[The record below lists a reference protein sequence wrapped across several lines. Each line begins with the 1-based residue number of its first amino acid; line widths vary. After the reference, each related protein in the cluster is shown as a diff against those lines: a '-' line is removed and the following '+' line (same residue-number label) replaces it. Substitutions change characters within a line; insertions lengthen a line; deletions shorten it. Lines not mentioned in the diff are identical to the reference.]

1 MWIAKKNMAVNMDFL
16 ESLFLLIDDNRILLF
31 VTKDHLRNNGFILEK
46 FGSEDEARAE
56 YRNILRAMEKGVS
69 VYYMPE
75 ISGM

>member
-1 MWIAKKNMAVNMDFL
+1 MWIANKNMAVNMDAI
-16 ESLFLLIDDNRILLF
+16 ESLSIDDNRILLF
-31 VTKDHLRNNGFILEK
+31 VTNDHHCANIFFSKE

-75 ISGM
+75 ISVM